1 MSSSL
6 ITSLLIL
13 LVNLKS
19 CVTVWGF
26 HSQHYKYSRFEN
38 DQRLRRGKDDGT
50 CLFMGKLRSR
60 QAELQRKMK
69 LAKEQAREKQSSATA
84 SDLRLT
90 DEEMKEQND
99 RKRFDDLLRS
109 SSTSIAAANGDISD
123 NYLTDAQ
130 EEETIDAYNRGAE
143 RIFEGDPAST
153 EAFDELIC
161 MKTENVIGERGSNR
175 LLPWTRGGANG
186 SDCLVVLSD
195 PREKSIEFRD
205 TIKSLSLELPRDI
218 FSKIVFIS
226 ADTPA
231 ENRRAIKKIN
241 LSEEIR
247 LFSDEKREWMQT
259 YTALGEKRW
268 SMTLFILAEGRVQRL
283 VREFSQ
289 FSSSGVL
296 KNALYTAEKR
306 RL

>member
-6 ITSLLIL
+6 IASLLIL

-69 LAKEQAREKQSSATA
+69 LAKEQAREKQSSVTA

-99 RKRFDDLLRS
+99 RKRFDDLLKS
-109 SSTSIAAANGDISD
+109 SSTSITAANGDISD

-130 EEETIDAYNRGAE
+130 EEETIDAYSKLFFFSPVSIFFSS
-143 RIFEGDPAST
+143 RIELMNIYFLASNIN
-153 EAFDELIC
+153 AL
-161 MKTENVIGERGSNR
+161 
-175 LLPWTRGGANG
+175 
-186 SDCLVVLSD
+186 
-195 PREKSIEFRD
+195 REKY
-205 TIKSLSLELPRDI
+205 
-218 FSKIVFIS
+218 
-226 ADTPA
+226 
-231 ENRRAIKKIN
+231 
-241 LSEEIR
+241 
-247 LFSDEKREWMQT
+247 T
-259 YTALGEKRW
+259 YDDVTFG
-268 SMTLFILAEGRVQRL
+268 I
-283 VREFSQ
+283 
-289 FSSSGVL
+289 
-296 KNALYTAEKR
+296 
-306 RL
+306 

>member
-6 ITSLLIL
+6 IASLLIL

-130 EEETIDAYNRGAE
+130 EEETIDAYSKLFFFFFSPVSIFFL
-143 RIFEGDPAST
+143 RIELMNIYFLASN
-153 EAFDELIC
+153 I
-161 MKTENVIGERGSNR
+161 
-175 LLPWTRGGANG
+175 
-186 SDCLVVLSD
+186 
-195 PREKSIEFRD
+195 
-205 TIKSLSLELPRDI
+205 
-218 FSKIVFIS
+218 
-226 ADTPA
+226 
-231 ENRRAIKKIN
+231 
-241 LSEEIR
+241 
-247 LFSDEKREWMQT
+247 
-259 YTALGEKRW
+259 
-268 SMTLFILAEGRVQRL
+268 
-283 VREFSQ
+283 
-289 FSSSGVL
+289 
-296 KNALYTAEKR
+296 NALRGKYRYDDVTFGI
-306 RL
+306 